1 MLTEVLAE
9 LGCDVEPAAS
19 GAAAMAR
26 LEAGADVDV
35 LISDQRMPGMS
46 GIELTRA
53 LARSHPRVRAILL
66 TAFGDEETC
75 REALR
80 ARAVT
85 VLAKPL
91 RVVDLQR
98 VLDEAYG

>member
-1 MLTEVLAE
+1 V
-9 LGCDVEPAAS
+9 AS
-19 GAAAMAR
+19 GDEALAR
-26 LEAGADVDV
+26 LEAGAQVDV

-53 LARSHPRVRAILL
+53 LAERHPEVRAILL
-66 TAFGDEETC
+66 TAYGDEETV
-75 REALR
+75 RAALQ

-91 RVVDLQR
+91 RVVDLER
-98 VLDEAYG
+98 VLDEADELPTTPPP